1 MRLVLLALALL
12 LSPAPAVAQG
22 WIIPRPCL
30 PTPRPE
36 GRRCPP
42 PCENG
47 DCRRAGIP
55 DIERRASNVEVE
67 LRDGVLHYE
76 VEETFVNRGGGVGE
90 ADYLFPL
97 PKNAAFGDLKLEIN
111 GELVSGETM
120 GADEARRIYEDIV
133 RRSRDPALVE
143 WMGYGLLRT
152 RIFPIAAGETRRVVV
167 RFHSVAEREGD
178 AIRVDYFRGNRP
190 GAVADVARDRDDPEG
205 RLRFRLSYPRDSY
218 GRPYS
223 PTHDVNVRDERGTG
237 HVELSGGAREM
248 TLLLPM
254 RRGTRAA
261 IGVLSHA
268 PGREDGF
275 ALLTLSPPAIAPRET
290 PRDVTLVLDVSGSM
304 SGRKIEQAREAGK
317 QLLGTLSSRDR
328 FRLID
333 FASDVNTFRNEMVF
347 ATRENLAAAER
358 YLDGL
363 RAEGSTNISGALDE
377 ALSVPAESG
386 RLPVVLFVTDGAPTV
401 GERDPERIAQR
412 AASARGRRRVFTF
425 GVGADLN
432 VALLERLA
440 LEGRGTAHFVRP
452 NESVERA
459 VGIVASRLTSPVAT
473 DLRVSVEGARLSK
486 MHPAGP
492 YDLFAGQDLV
502 VLARYTGSGTVLVRF
517 EGESANGRVSWTTE
531 AELPDNDRE
540 NAFVARLWATQRV
553 GYLSAERRR
562 SGASPEID
570 DEIRTLGEKY
580 GIPTELTS
588 YLVLEP
594 GQVAGVRRDAAGWN
608 TAVAT
613 GAAAAPQ
620 ARAFEEA
627 KAASNMRAAQTLS
640 QVVVAEEALRRDSIG
655 SRRVGTRT
663 FVIRDSVWTDARF
676 KEGTRVVTVQP
687 FSEAYFALVRELPD
701 LAPAFALGERV
712 LVRGT
717 KVAIAIAPNGVAQ
730 LTRAQIG
737 EIVAAW

>member
-1 MRLVLLALALL
+1 M
-12 LSPAPAVAQG
+12 PAAQ
-22 WIIPRPCL
+22 
-30 PTPRPE
+30 
-36 GRRCPP
+36 
-42 PCENG
+42 
-47 DCRRAGIP
+47 
-55 DIERRASNVEVE
+55 IERRASNVDVE

-76 VEETFVNRGGGVGE
+76 VDETFVNRGGAVGE

-97 PKNAAFGDLKLEIN
+97 PKNAAFEGLKLEIN
-111 GELVSGETM
+111 GELVSGETL

-152 RIFPIAAGETRRVVV
+152 RIFPIAAGETRRIVV
-167 RFHSVAEREGD
+167 RFHAVAEREGD
-178 AIRVDYFRGNRP
+178 ALRVDYFRGGRSGQVVDAATN
-190 GAVADVARDRDDPEG
+190 GDDPEG
-205 RLRFRLSYPRDSY
+205 KLRFRLSYPRASF

-223 PTHDVNVRDERGTG
+223 PTHELRLTDDRETG
-237 HVELSGGAREM
+237 HVELSGGTREM
-248 TLLLPM
+248 TLLLPL
-254 RRGTRAA
+254 RRGARAA

-275 ALLTLSPPAIAPRET
+275 ALLTLSPPSIAPRQT

-304 SGRKIEQAREAGK
+304 SGKKIEQAREAGK
-317 QLLGTLSSRDR
+317 QVLATLSARDR

-333 FASDVNTFRNEMVF
+333 FASDVRSFRDEPVF
-347 ATRENLAAAER
+347 ATRENIDAAER
-358 YLDGL
+358 YLDRL
-363 RAEGSTNISGALDE
+363 RAEGSTNISGALEE
-377 ALSVPAESG
+377 ALSVPADNG
-386 RLPVVLFVTDGAPTV
+386 RLPLVLFVTDGEPTV
-401 GERDPERIAQR
+401 GERNPEKIAEQ
-412 AASARGRRRVFTF
+412 AANERGRRRIFTF

-459 VGIVASRLTSPVAT
+459 VSIVASRLTSPVAT
-473 DLRVSVEGARLSK
+473 DLRVRVEGARLSK

-502 VLARYTGSGTVLVRF
+502 VLARYEGSGTILIRF
-517 EGESANGRVSWTTE
+517 EGESANGPVSWTTE
-531 AELPDNDRE
+531 AELPERDRD

-562 SGASPEID
+562 NGPSPEID
-570 DEIRTLGEKY
+570 DEIRSLGEKY

-594 GQVAGVRRDAAGWN
+594 GQVANRRRADSARDLGSVGAGR
-608 TAVAT
+608 
-613 GAAAAPQ
+613 AAPRVQ
-620 ARAFEEA
+620 AFEEA
-627 KAASNMRAAQTLS
+627 KAASAMRGARTLAEAEAAAP
-640 QVVVAEEALRRDSIG
+640 VATDAGIT

-663 FVIRDSVWTDARF
+663 FVLRDSVWTDGRF
-676 KEGTRVVTVQP
+676 SEGTRVVKVQAY
-687 FSEAYFALVRELPD
+687 SEAYFALVRELPD
-701 LAPAFALGERV
+701 LAAAFALGDRV

-717 KVAIAIAPNGVAQ
+717 NVAIALAPDGAEKLSAAEIASVVG
-730 LTRAQIG
+730 
-737 EIVAAW
+737 AW